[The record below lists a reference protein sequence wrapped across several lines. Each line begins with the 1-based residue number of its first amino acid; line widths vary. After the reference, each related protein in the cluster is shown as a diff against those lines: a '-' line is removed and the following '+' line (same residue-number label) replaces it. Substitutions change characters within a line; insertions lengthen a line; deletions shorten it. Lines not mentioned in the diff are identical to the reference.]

1 MFALA
6 VRYLTG
12 RAVATQVTKREAAEW
27 PPHPGRMFMA
37 LVAAWGLRGRNGR
50 EKNALAWLET
60 LPPPALRASGF
71 GKAEETVSFF
81 VPVNDGKGNPD
92 ARHKAERHFPSV
104 VPDEDTVYFIWYAEI
119 PVEHRAAL
127 AELCRNVTYLGH
139 SSTLVQAWLS
149 DEAPQPTLVPIDGNA
164 PMRLRVAKAGRLDQL
179 IADFEATDAEGRP
192 SARRPG
198 PGAWFGYGPPLTA
211 ARDVLAGDFAGDFLI
226 LRRVSGNRLGL
237 VSTLALTGAMR
248 GAAMASAA
256 QPPCEILSGHTADGK
271 PTRRAHVAYVP
282 LADVGHEHAD
292 GHLLGI
298 AAVLPLGL
306 SQAESDECVRAIA
319 QVQHLTLGRIGT
331 WDLEGEGADG
341 EGRVALNAQT
351 WLAPSQRWA
360 SVTPVVLDRFPKK
373 DGDAEESVARACE
386 RVGLPRPVAVTVHP
400 VSLHLGVPTARE
412 FPSLPAKEGTPS
424 RWHAHAAI
432 VFADDVAGPVLLG
445 AGRFRGYGFFRPL
458 RSTGGSQ

>member
-1 MFALA
+1 
-6 VRYLTG
+6 
-12 RAVATQVTKREAAEW
+12 
-27 PPHPGRMFMA
+27 MFMA
-37 LVAAWGLRGRNGR
+37 LVAAWGTRGRDKR
-50 EKNALAWLET
+50 EKDALAWLET
-60 LPPPALRASGF
+60 LSPPSLRAPGC
-71 GKAEETVSFF
+71 GKADEAIKFF
-81 VPVNDGKGNPD
+81 VPVNDEKGNPD
-92 ARHKAERHFPSV
+92 ARRKAERHFPSV
-104 VPDEDTVYFIWYAEI
+104 VPDEDTVYFIWYTDVPI
-119 PVEHRAAL
+119 EHRATL

-139 SSTLVQAWLS
+139 SSTLVQVWLA
-149 DEAPQPTLVPIDGNA
+149 DEAPKPTLVPIEGNA

-179 IADFEATDAEGRP
+179 IADFETTDAEGRP

-198 PGAWFGYGPPLTA
+198 PGAWSGYGPPLTA
-211 ARDVLAGDFAGDFLI
+211 QGDVLAGDFAGDFLV

-248 GAAMASAA
+248 GAAMANAA

-292 GHLLGI
+292 GHLLGM

-306 SQAESDECVRAIA
+306 SPAESEECVRAIA

-331 WDLEGEGADG
+331 WDIEGEGADG

-351 WLAPSQRWA
+351 WLAPSRRWA
-360 SVTPVVLDRFPKK
+360 SVTPVVLDCFPKK
-373 DGDAEESVARACE
+373 DGDAEASVARACE

-424 RWHAHAAI
+424 RWHAHAGI
-432 VFADDVAGPVLLG
+432 LFADDVAGPVLLG

>member
-1 MFALA
+1 
-6 VRYLTG
+6 
-12 RAVATQVTKREAAEW
+12 
-27 PPHPGRMFMA
+27 MFMA
-37 LVAAWGLRGRNGR
+37 LVAAWGLRGRDEH

-60 LPPPALRASGF
+60 LPPPALRASGY
-71 GKAEETVSFF
+71 GKTAETVSFF
-81 VPVNDGKGNPD
+81 VPVNDEKGNPD
-92 ARHKAERHFPSV
+92 ARRKAERHFPSV
-104 VPDEDTVYFIWYAEI
+104 VPDEDTVYFIWYADV
-119 PVEHRAAL
+119 PNGHRAAL

-164 PMRLRVAKAGRLDQL
+164 PMRLRVAKAGRLDEL

-211 ARDVLAGDFAGDFLI
+211 VRDVLAGDFAGDFLI
-226 LRRVSGNRLGL
+226 LRRVSGNHLGL

-248 GAAMASAA
+248 GAAMASSA

-298 AAVLPLGL
+298 AAILPLGL
-306 SQAESDECVRAIA
+306 SPAESEKCVRAIA

-341 EGRVALNAQT
+341 EGRVALNSQT
-351 WLAPSQRWA
+351 WLAPSRRWA

-386 RVGLPRPVAVTVHP
+386 RVGLPRPAAVTVHP

-412 FPSLPAKEGTPS
+412 FPSLPAKEGIPS